1 MDVPEDLGQ
10 RIIEATRLAVALH
23 LQQSQLSE
31 RKHFLEIN
39 HPGGTGVSD
48 GGAIIPI
55 GRADP
60 YGPDATDGAFEADP
74 VTAFGGRASSLL
86 SGADCEAA

>member
-10 RIIEATRLAVALH
+10 RIVEAARLAVALH
-23 LQQSQLSE
+23 LQQSLLSE
-31 RKHFLEIN
+31 RKHSPEINYLEIT
-39 HPGGTGVSD
+39 HPGGTGVND

-74 VTAFGGRASSLL
+74 VRAFSFLP
-86 SGADCEAA
+86 GADCEVA